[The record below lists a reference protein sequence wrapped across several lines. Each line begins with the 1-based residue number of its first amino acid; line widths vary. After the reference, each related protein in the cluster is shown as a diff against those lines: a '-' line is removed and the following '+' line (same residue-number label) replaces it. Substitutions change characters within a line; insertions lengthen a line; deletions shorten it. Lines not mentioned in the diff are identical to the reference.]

1 MLLHIPIV
9 QGKIASEAEKE
20 LSALLHAPV
29 TVGRADIEWLNRLVL
44 GDVSIDDQNGQK
56 MFEADHISAGF
67 KIWPL
72 LHGQWV
78 FTTVRLFGFSL
89 NIERKTPDSPLNLQF
104 VMDAFASKDTLSK
117 TSIDLKINSIMI
129 RRGRL
134 RYDVLNVPFPD
145 NRFSTGHIHLEDING
160 KIVLPTL
167 HAPTFSVEIHKLSM
181 KERSGFRL
189 NKLSAFVTGNQ
200 DSVTVRQLK
209 ILLPQT
215 QLHIAGASVR
225 SSIDRLLKGQTEAP
239 LTIQI
244 EPSQISLR
252 DLSAFVPAFQHASEP
267 FRLSASAS
275 GTVDNLTINNLTV
288 TQGRTL
294 SLKAQMNLKN
304 IRHPKKKLFI
314 RKGKQL
320 TTGVRKLR
328 TAHP

>member
-1 MLLHIPIV
+1 MV
-9 QGKIASEAEKE
+9 QERIASEAEKE

-89 NIERKTPDSPLNLQF
+89 NIERETPDSPLNLQF

-145 NRFSTGHIHLEDING
+145 NRFSTGHIHLDDING

-167 HAPTFSVEIHKLSM
+167 HAPTFSVEIHKLSN
-181 KERSGFRL
+181 ER
-189 NKLSAFVTGNQ
+189 
-200 DSVTVRQLK
+200 
-209 ILLPQT
+209 
-215 QLHIAGASVR
+215 
-225 SSIDRLLKGQTEAP
+225 
-239 LTIQI
+239 TIGI
-244 EPSQISLR
+244 PVE
-252 DLSAFVPAFQHASEP
+252 
-267 FRLSASAS
+267 
-275 GTVDNLTINNLTV
+275 
-288 TQGRTL
+288 
-294 SLKAQMNLKN
+294 
-304 IRHPKKKLFI
+304 
-314 RKGKQL
+314 
-320 TTGVRKLR
+320 
-328 TAHP
+328 